1 MDQVKLEGGMEEL
14 RRRLEGARPEAPR
27 DESLRREVEVAA
39 VRREKLALTGGQLL
53 NAAFQFLGEL
63 LPAPPASA
71 ESTAAGIALAA
82 TLKQSLT
89 SLVDKDE
96 QGRPRLT
103 FALPDAA
110 ALDNLTHVLARL
122 LAQTQ
127 PA

>member
-1 MDQVKLEGGMEEL
+1 MKACA
-14 RRRLEGARPEAPR
+14 ART
-27 DESLRREVEVAA
+27 
-39 VRREKLALTGGQLL
+39 K
-53 NAAFQFLGEL
+53 
-63 LPAPPASA
+63 PPP
-71 ESTAAGIALAA
+71 TAAKSLLLQVVNCSMPRFNSSANGSRRHRLQQNRPRPGTALAA

-110 ALDNLTHVLARL
+110 ALDNLTQILARL
-122 LAQTQ
+122 LMRNR

>member
-1 MDQVKLEGGMEEL
+1 M
-14 RRRLEGARPEAPR
+14 RFCSARPEAPR
-27 DESLRREVEVAA
+27 DESLRREDEAA
-39 VRREKLALTGGQLL
+39 ADRREKLALTGGQLL
-53 NAAFQFLGEL
+53 NAAFQFLGER

-71 ESTAAGIALAA
+71 ESTAARTALAA

-110 ALDNLTHVLARL
+110 ALDNLTQILARL
-122 LAQTQ
+122 LMRNR